1 MTPQEAALCL
11 RDDPTFALASR
22 LDQEAEA
29 ALLLDSDDPLDIA
42 IAIETA
48 LEAPPQPIAAP
59 GVAQEPCRLETSCG
73 GREPLAGNGRC
84 MTCGANRAVPAP
96 AAPPQPEKAAP
107 APRVPRPKKK
117 AHKGLRNGII
127 YDPAKSF
134 IGRYKEVTG
143 ATDAEVAVMLGKS
156 RQTISAYSHGR
167 LAENLDRGGARILMN
182 DLADRMAIMAE
193 LKRDLGV
200 EMGDF
205 TPD

>member
-59 GVAQEPCRLETSCG
+59 GLAQEPCRLETSCG

-96 AAPPQPEKAAP
+96 AAPPAPEKPAP
-107 APRVPRPKKK
+107 ATVVRPRKKK
-117 AHKGLRNGII
+117 AKTSRNGII
-127 YDPAKSF
+127 YDPAESF

-167 LAENLDRGGARILMN
+167 LAENLDRGGARILAN

-193 LKRDLGV
+193 LKRDLDV